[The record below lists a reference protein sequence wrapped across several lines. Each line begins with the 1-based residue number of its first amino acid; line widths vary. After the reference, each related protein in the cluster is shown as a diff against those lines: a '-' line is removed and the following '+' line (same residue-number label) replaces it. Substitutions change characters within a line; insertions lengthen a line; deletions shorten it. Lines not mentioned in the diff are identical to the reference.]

1 MSTEILSGPSDE
13 DLSGRESNNPPK
25 SIPETDSSDDEELD
39 DADDVDVPLTQ
50 VLKRLH
56 FVDIKKPNCS
66 KNHWLK
72 YFILRVIMLEIGR
85 AHV

>member
-1 MSTEILSGPSDE
+1 MSTEILSSGPSDE
-13 DLSGRESNNPPK
+13 DFPLREINSTPPE
-25 SIPETDSSDDEELD
+25 SIPETDSTSGDEELD

-56 FVDIKKPNCS
+56 FVDIKRPNCS

-72 YFILRVIMLEIGR
+72 IFHLMC
-85 AHV
+85 H